1 MLFLGIE
8 STAHTFGAS
17 MIDDQG
23 RIVTN
28 VNSTYRPPTGI
39 GIHPRKAA
47 EHHNEVSSGVIEKAL
62 QGVGDRASPDAV
74 CYSAG
79 PGLGPCLRIGATI
92 SRALALYLDKPLV
105 PVHHG
110 VAHLDLAMAAGHSH
124 DPLAVLVS
132 GGHTAIAVHLNKR
145 WRIYGETEDI
155 TLGNLLDMFAREAGL
170 PSPGGPPIESK
181 ANEGRNL
188 LPLPYTVKGNDVAYS
203 GLLTAANRLLKQGH
217 SIADICF
224 SIQEVSFSM
233 LAEAVER
240 SLVQTRKER
249 TIKESSAIRDAKIA
263 GARLPSILGLDI
275 ERSTI
280 IMTFIDG
287 VLARDSIDTMS
298 NTRRISLLEEL
309 GRQVGFLHSAGIMH
323 GDLTTS
329 NIIVPADEKP
339 FMIDFGMARKSTD
352 HEDHGSDLHLLQRS
366 LIATHALDAPSLLRR
381 VAKGYREVVGE
392 EMAKSS
398 LRKAAEIARRGRYF
412 AIR

>member
-1 MLFLGIE
+1 MDSSTLDLQPLHRGAEADLFLSE
-8 STAHTFGAS
+8 L
-17 MIDDQG
+17 
-23 RIVTN
+23 
-28 VNSTYRPPTGI
+28 PPWKVVVKRRV
-39 GIHPRKAA
+39 RKAYRH
-47 EHHNEVSSGVIEKAL
+47 EELDSSI
-62 QGVGDRASPDAV
+62 
-74 CYSAG
+74 
-79 PGLGPCLRIGATI
+79 
-92 SRALALYLDKPLV
+92 
-105 PVHHG
+105 
-110 VAHLDLAMAAGHSH
+110 
-124 DPLAVLVS
+124 
-132 GGHTAIAVHLNKR
+132 
-145 WRIYGETEDI
+145 
-155 TLGNLLDMFAREAGL
+155 
-170 PSPGGPPIESK
+170 
-181 ANEGRNL
+181 
-188 LPLPYTVKGNDVAYS
+188 
-203 GLLTAANRLLKQGH
+203 
-217 SIADICF
+217 
-224 SIQEVSFSM
+224 
-233 LAEAVER
+233 
-240 SLVQTRKER
+240 RKER